1 MLIKVAA
8 IGQRMP
14 QWVNTAWLE
23 YVRRF
28 PPATRLELAEIPM
41 QRRGKNPDINRLKNQ
56 EGEALLASAPK
67 GAKVIALDISG
78 RKWSTRELASEFENW
93 MGSGRDICLLI
104 GGPDGLS
111 TQCLETAAGK
121 WSLGPLTL
129 PHPLVRVVL
138 VEQLYRAW
146 SIVNRH
152 PYHRE

>member
-14 QWVNTAWLE
+14 QWVDTAWQE
-23 YVRRF
+23 YARRF
-28 PPATRLELAEIPM
+28 PPATRLELAELPM
-41 QRRGKNPDINRLKNQ
+41 QRRGKNPDIDRLKNQ
-56 EGEALLASAPK
+56 ECQALIASVPK
-67 GAKVIALDISG
+67 GAKAIAMDISG
-78 RKWSTRELASEFENW
+78 RKWSTADLASEFENW
-93 MGSGRDICLLI
+93 MSCGRDICLLI

-111 TQCLETAAGK
+111 GQCLATVEGK

-138 VEQLYRAW
+138 AEQLYRAW

>member
-14 QWVNTAWLE
+14 QWVTTAWQQ
-23 YVRRF
+23 YARRF
-28 PPATRLELAEIPM
+28 PQAVSLELAELAM
-41 QRRGKNPDINRLKNQ
+41 RRKAKNADIERLRVQ
-56 EGEALLASAPK
+56 EGRALLAAVPK
-67 GAKVIALDISG
+67 GARAIALDIKGKS
-78 RKWSTRELASEFENW
+78 WSTRELASEFEGW
-93 MGSGRDICLLI
+93 MSGGRDICLLI

-111 TQCLETAAGK
+111 ADCLSAVGES

-138 VEQLYRAW
+138 AEQLYRAW
-146 SIVNRH
+146 SIVNHH